1 MSERADPTHDVAGES
16 LGDSWLEHVG
26 SLGAENVGHGFQGQ
40 LPRDGND
47 ADCVVVS
54 AALCRHEQSLEH
66 STLVD
71 TEREGGRPA
80 VSESGIGRVSAVGEV
95 VDPIGHGGSVE
106 SHEGRGRTFH
116 TALPPSGPRTDPDAR
131 VDEPLTASMTA
142 QHPDFDDEQAY
153 IAHAYACLE
162 RSREDAWKV
171 RGLTEAGVG
180 GTFQNRFERNAIDE
194 QLVRRLTDL
203 DLGDAALVFG
213 RIDRAVETSAGGAPD
228 GDAPDGIESFHIGRL
243 AVADENRDPV
253 VVDWRAPVAEPFYRA
268 TGRQPMGLA
277 RRRHFVVDGP
287 TLVGIE
293 DELFGEG
300 HLGIGHDEGLE
311 ESLDGAVVHSSG
323 LRGYS
328 TLMASIERGR
338 TGQLGDIVATIQSE
352 QDEIIRSPQAGV
364 LVVQG
369 GPGTGKTVVALHRAA
384 YLLYTNRFPL
394 EDQGVLVIGP
404 NRVFLRYIE
413 RVLPSLGEA
422 GVEQVVLG
430 DLVDDV
436 AVGFDVRESA
446 VAARVKGDVRMIDV
460 IDRAVLDRERP
471 LREDLVLPFRT
482 GYVRLTAAESE
493 RIVKAARR
501 RFRRHNAGRKWVET
515 EVWAAIASTWR
526 EGGAG
531 PGELREALRG
541 TDEMRMAFERMWP
554 LLTPAQLLHD
564 LFGSRALLRSA
575 GQRYL
580 SADEIES
587 LHRERSSDVES
598 VRWSESDVAL
608 LDEAFVVLGPKP
620 RKNGKIDEN
629 DEIRTYG
636 HIVIDEVQDLTP
648 MQLRMVARRS
658 LSGSMTIV
666 GDIAQAT
673 GAHAPSSWDD
683 VLAHLPQPRSGR
695 DELNRVI
702 GLSVGYRIP
711 GQIMELANR
720 VMAVAAPGLRA
731 PSAVRLGPAPP
742 SFVSATHETL
752 LDRTVD
758 ETVALVDLVGGGNV
772 AVVTPNDMIDD
783 VSDALTSRGIEH
795 GRATRSALDSGVTV
809 VPVGLVKGLELDGV
823 VVVEPSRIVG
833 DDERGM
839 RALYVALTRSTQ
851 RLSIVHADELPEP
864 LRAE

>member
-1 MSERADPTHDVAGES
+1 MPERADSSHHVARES
-16 LGDSWLEHVG
+16 FSDARLHH
-26 SLGAENVGHGFQGQ
+26 LGAFGAESVGHGFQRELARHRDDGDGLGERASRQRHQKGLEHPTFVDAECLSSGPAVPEFGHVTALGIGQ
-40 LPRDGND
+40 MVYLVRDGSPIEGD
-47 ADCVVVS
+47 HGR
-54 AALCRHEQSLEH
+54 CR
-66 STLVD
+66 
-71 TEREGGRPA
+71 A
-80 VSESGIGRVSAVGEV
+80 
-95 VDPIGHGGSVE
+95 
-106 SHEGRGRTFH
+106 FH
-116 TALPPSGPRTDPDAR
+116 TDIVPSGPRTSPDAR
-131 VDEPLTASMTA
+131 VHEPLTASMTA

-153 IAHAYACLE
+153 ISHAYACLE

-213 RIDRAVETSAGGAPD
+213 RIDRQVDTPAETPADTPNGV
-228 GDAPDGIESFHIGRL
+228 ESFHIGRL

-287 TLVGIE
+287 TLLGIE

-300 HLGIGHDEGLE
+300 HLGIGHDEGL
-311 ESLDGAVVHSSG
+311 DGAESGLVHSSG

-422 GVEQVVLG
+422 GVEQVVLA

-436 AVGFDVRESA
+436 AVGHDVRESPE
-446 VAARVKGDVRMIDV
+446 AARVKGDVRMIDV

-471 LREDLVLPFRT
+471 LRDDLVLPFRT
-482 GYVRLTAAESE
+482 GYVRLTATESE

-515 EVWAAIASTWR
+515 EVWTSMASTWR
-526 EGGAG
+526 EAGAG

-554 LLTPAQLLHD
+554 YLTPAQLLHD

-575 GQRYL
+575 GQKYL
-580 SADEIES
+580 SADEIDA
-587 LHRERSSDVES
+587 LFRERSSDVDS

-608 LDEAFVVLGPKP
+608 LDEAFVVLGPRP
-620 RKNGKIDEN
+620 RKNGKIDDS

-648 MQLRMVARRS
+648 MQLRMAARRS

-683 VLAHLPQPRSGR
+683 VLVHLPQPRSGR

-720 VMAVAAPGLRA
+720 VMAVATPGLRA

-742 SFVSATHETL
+742 SFVSATASTL

-758 ETVALVDLVGGGNV
+758 ETLALVDAVGGGNV
-772 AVVTPNDMIDD
+772 AVVTPNDMADA
-783 VSDALTSRGIEH
+783 VSEALSARGVDH
-795 GRATRSALDSGVTV
+795 GRANRSALDSGVTV
-809 VPVGLVKGLELDGV
+809 VPVGLVKGLELDAV
-823 VVVEPSRIVG
+823 VVVEPTRIVAG
-833 DDERGM
+833 EPQGM
-839 RALYVALTRSTQ
+839 RSLYVALTRSTQ
-851 RLSIVHADELPEP
+851 RLSIVHAEELPAP
-864 LRAE
+864 LRTE